1 MLVDL
6 PPPPA
11 PVTPRLEV
19 SVSLPVAPP
28 PYEYRMAGE
37 GEAPPEAV
45 PVRQAHQP
53 AVLPFASGQ
62 FRQAFGKH
70 AVENPINLVLSRLGS
85 SFRAL
90 VLEIWNENGV
100 QILVTGTSDGGE
112 SGGLGDGSPAP
123 VPPGDGD
130 PIPVGGGGGP
140 NGG

>member
-11 PVTPRLEV
+11 PITPRLEV
-19 SVSLPVAPP
+19 SVSLLAPPP
-28 PYEYRMAGE
+28 PYEYRLAGE
-37 GEAPPEAV
+37 GEAPPAGV
-45 PVRQAHQP
+45 PVRQ
-53 AVLPFASGQ
+53 VLPFASGQ
-62 FRQAFGKH
+62 FRLAFGKH
-70 AVENPINLVLSRLGS
+70 AVESPVKLVLSRLGS
-85 SFRAL
+85 SLRAM
-90 VLEIWNENGV
+90 VLEVWNENGF

-130 PIPVGGGGGP
+130 PIPVGGGGGGP